1 MEQNVVGYG
10 WEKNPQQIQKESLS
24 IENFVHSRTRILNTK
39 LEVLAS
45 AIHERLRVR
54 VKNLERI
61 DGNKIHTSEMLIELD
76 RRANYL
82 ARQHKEKAPF
92 YEHLFKL
99 EQERRTQ
106 DVECWRDVVLVLR
119 DFLEAWEA
127 HEQAKA
133 KAIFLDH
140 V

>member
-1 MEQNVVGYG
+1 MVEPSQEQTTVGYG
-10 WEKNPQQIQKESLS
+10 LQKGSERA
-24 IENFVHSRTRILNTK
+24 ENFSIDDFVHTRTRILNTK

-45 AIHERLRVR
+45 A
-54 VKNLERI
+54 
-61 DGNKIHTSEMLIELD
+61 MLVDLD
-76 RRANYL
+76 RRSNYL

-92 YEHLFKL
+92 YGQLFKL
-99 EQERRTQ
+99 EQERRLQ

-119 DFLEAWEA
+119 DFLDAWEA

-133 KAIFLDH
+133 KAVFLDH